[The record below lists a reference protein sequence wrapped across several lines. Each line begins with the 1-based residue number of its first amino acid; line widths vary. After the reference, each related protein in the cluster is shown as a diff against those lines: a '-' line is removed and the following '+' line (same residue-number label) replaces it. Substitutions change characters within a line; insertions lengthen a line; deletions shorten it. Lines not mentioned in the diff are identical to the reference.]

1 MLYHLLY
8 PLKTYFGP
16 FNLFRYITFRAAYAG
31 ALSLFISLFL
41 GPWVIKKI
49 KQLSIG
55 QNVRDEVPKQHQ
67 SKAGTPTMGGIL
79 IIFGI
84 IISTLLFADLTNRNV
99 LLALFVI
106 FSFGIIGYFDDYKKV
121 RLGKPRGLNKR
132 TKLIF
137 QIIFALIVGIV
148 LYFYPMN
155 PNTKTITNFLFLKNI
170 QIDFRIFYI
179 PFVMFVIVTTSN
191 SVNFADGLDGLAAGL
206 LGIAAGSYAVLSY
219 ISGHAKLSEYL
230 NVLHVPYAGEMTII
244 CFATLGAC
252 LGFLWFNAFP
262 AQIFMGD
269 TGSLPLGALIGFTA
283 VVAKQEFLLIFVGGV
298 FVIEAFTVLLQ
309 VIYFHATKGKRFF
322 RMAPLHHHYE
332 LCGWSEPKI
341 VVRFW
346 IISII
351 LAVLAIST
359 LKIR

>member
-8 PLKTYFGP
+8 PLKDYFGP
-16 FNLFRYITFRAAYAG
+16 LNLFRYITFRAAFAG
-31 ALSLFISLFL
+31 TIALLLCLLL
-41 GPWVIKKI
+41 GPWIIKKI

-79 IIFGI
+79 IIFAVLI
-84 IISTLLFADLTNRNV
+84 TTILFADLSNRNII
-99 LLALFVI
+99 LGI
-106 FSFGIIGYFDDYKKV
+106 FILISFGVLGYLDDYKKV
-121 RLGKPRGLNKR
+121 RLGEPRGINKK
-132 TKLIF
+132 TKLFF
-137 QIIFALIVGIV
+137 QILFALIVGLIM
-148 LYFYPMN
+148 YFYPVN
-155 PNTKTITNFLFLKNI
+155 PDTKTVTNFLFLKNV

-179 PFVMFVIVTTSN
+179 PFVMFIIITTSN
-191 SVNFADGLDGLAAGL
+191 AVNFADGLDGLAAGL
-206 LGIAAGSYAVLSY
+206 LGVSAGSYAVLSY

-230 NVLHVPYAGEMTII
+230 NILFIPGAGELTII
-244 CFATLGAC
+244 CFAVLGAC
-252 LGFLWFNAFP
+252 LGFLWFNTFP

-269 TGSLPLGALIGFTA
+269 TGSLPLGALIGFAA
-283 VVAKQEFLLIFVGGV
+283 VVAKQEFLLVLVGGV

-309 VIYFHATKGKRFF
+309 VVYFHTTKGKRIF

-346 IISII
+346 ILSII
-351 LAVLAIST
+351 LAVVAVTT